1 MKKTLKRLFIY
12 ITGFV
17 ILAAGVNISK
27 TAQLGISPVSAIP
40 YAMELIWG
48 ISLGMATFLF
58 NIMVIG
64 MQIILLRKNY
74 KPLQLL
80 QLVCTYLFGLFIT
93 YTSREYL
100 LFWLPLPSFYLMKIL
115 YLLISIIVIGI
126 GASLYLIPNFVPL
139 PAEGLAKA
147 LVELSKDKIKFSNAK
162 VGVDSFMVLISA
174 LLSLVFLGGLKS
186 VREGTILAALL
197 IGKVVG
203 FVFRHYKNYILAWI
217 EK

>member
-1 MKKTLKRLFIY
+1 MKKTAKRLLIY

-27 TAQLGISPVSAIP
+27 AAQLGISPVSAIP

-48 ISLGMATFLF
+48 IPLGMATFLF

-64 MQIILLRKNY
+64 LQIILLRKNY
-74 KPLQLL
+74 KPIQLL

>member
-64 MQIILLRKNY
+64 LQIILLRKNY
-74 KPLQLL
+74 KPIQLL

-203 FVFRHYKNYILAWI
+203 FVFKHYKNAILAWI